1 MPRRKS
7 VRPARPIRAA
17 PARPQRTELSELET
31 AEAELRIIH
40 DAMACRLIVLSP
52 EWRVLRMNAAAE
64 AILGWRL
71 AELRERPF
79 RSPLSAILEDGSRFP
94 TGHGHAGTA
103 SRSGDPLKNTILGI
117 RRRDGQRRWL
127 QMDIVPAFH
136 GDGTPRLIVCS

>member
-40 DAMACRLIVLSP
+40 DAMACGLIVLSP

-79 RSPLSAILEDGSRFP
+79 RSPLSPSSR
-94 TGHGHAGTA
+94 TDRA
-103 SRSGDPLKNTILGI
+103 SRPVMAMPEQRRAPGI
-117 RRRDGQRRWL
+117 R
-127 QMDIVPAFH
+127 
-136 GDGTPRLIVCS
+136 